1 MLAPDSLRRALAGHS
16 SSLSTT
22 KSTSNGVDCANT
34 ADKQTDQNGGDP
46 RFRLG
51 SMADA
56 SECFEHILLRLH
68 AHLTGEIKHF
78 HILKRYFD
86 KKMMMYD
93 WSIFLRKV

>member
-16 SSLSTT
+16 STLSNKNTP
-22 KSTSNGVDCANT
+22 NGVDSVTNG
-34 ADKQTDQNGGDP
+34 DKQNDQNGGDP

-68 AHLTGEIKHF
+68 AHLTGR
-78 HILKRYFD
+78 LKFRRYLF
-86 KKMMMYD
+86 
-93 WSIFLRKV
+93 IFY